1 MSKRSFSHSLFC
13 HWVGLVNKFYY
24 PHSHYIGRENIPA
37 DGNPIVMVGNHQN
50 CMMDPVNTEVALSDR
65 KAYCLTRGD
74 IFKVNKYFG
83 KFLFWLGLLPVNR
96 MNFELSGEK
105 RNVNI
110 KEANKN
116 TFSEAIKQ
124 MSEGNTLILFPESGH
139 QNKRWLGYFSL
150 AYLTLAFQTAEKMN
164 FEKEIYI
171 MPFAHHY
178 GNYFNPFYDFVLR
191 FGTPIKLSPYYERY
205 KEHPRSTIREI
216 NALVEE
222 QIRDLMLNIT
232 DLEHYTAIDRLREG
246 PKGKE
251 YAKINGFNPD
261 NLAEKQLADKQ
272 LVKVLSDPEKKDALD
287 RLQAIETEILDKG
300 MRDWVVD
307 KNPGKANL
315 IMRCLLLL
323 VLFPLLLATIPTWP
337 VIFIPRVMYNKKIN
351 GAVDVMFRS
360 TWDFGFA
367 ALATLPIFW
376 WLPTII
382 TLFFNWWAALIY
394 FVAYPILTWFAIK
407 YFKLWGKTCGVYR
420 YVTDK
425 DSERIYKQRQSA
437 IHDLNIGL

>member
-1 MSKRSFSHSLFC
+1 MSKRTFSHSLFC
-13 HWVGLVNKFYY
+13 HWVGAVNRFYY
-24 PHSHYIGRENIPA
+24 PHRHYIGRENIPV

-50 CMMDPVNTEVALSDR
+50 CMMDPLNTEVALSDR

-83 KFLFWLGLLPVNR
+83 KFLYWLGLLPVNR
-96 MNFELSGEK
+96 LNFEGLGGNT
-105 RNVNI
+105 NV
-110 KEANKN
+110 KEANKE
-116 TFSEAIKQ
+116 TFSEVIKW

-150 AYLTLAFQTAEKMN
+150 AYLTLAFQTAEKMD
-164 FEKEIYI
+164 FAKEIYV

-216 NALVEE
+216 NELVEE
-222 QIRDLMLNIT
+222 QIRDLMLNIS
-232 DLEHYTAIDRLREG
+232 DLEHYTAIDGLREG

-251 YAKINGFNPD
+251 YAKINGFNPN

-287 RLQAIETEILDKG
+287 RLQAVETEILEKG

-315 IMRCLLLL
+315 IMRCLLLI
-323 VLFPLLLATIPTWP
+323 VLLPLLLATIHTWP
-337 VIFIPRVMYNKKIN
+337 VIFIPHVLYKKKIN
-351 GAVDVMFRS
+351 GAVDEMFIS
-360 TWDFGFA
+360 TWNFGFA
-367 ALATLPIFW
+367 ALVTLPIFW
-376 WLPTII
+376 WLPSIVL
-382 TLFFNWWAALIY
+382 LFINPWIALAY
-394 FVAYPILTWFAIK
+394 FSTYPLLTWFALK
-407 YFKLWGKTCGVYR
+407 YFKLWGKTRGVYR

-425 DSERIYKQRQSA
+425 DSERIYNQRQSA